1 MGKDID
7 YLKEKTN
14 EILEQV
20 KETNGTVR
28 KHSTDLSALKQKVS
42 DHFYF
47 HRYKMGLTRHMEKMS
62 RGQATVILIAIQ
74 IIAMIIIA
82 LIMR

>member
-1 MGKDID
+1 MTKDIE

-20 KETNGTVR
+20 KSTNGTVR
-28 KHSTDLSALKQKVS
+28 KHSVDLGALKQKVS

-47 HRYKMGLTRHMEKMS
+47 HKYKMSLTRHMEKMS
-62 RGQATVILIAIQ
+62 RGQATIILIAIQ

-82 LIMR
+82 LIVR

>member
-1 MGKDID
+1 MTKDID

-20 KETNGTVR
+20 KTTNGTVR
-28 KHSTDLSALKQKVS
+28 NHSVELGTLRQKVS

-47 HRYKMGLTRHMEKMS
+47 HKYKMGLTRHMEKMS
-62 RGQATVILIAIQ
+62 RGQATIILITIQ
-74 IIAMIIIA
+74 LIAMIIIA

>member
-28 KHSTDLSALKQKVS
+28 KHSTELSTLKQKVS

-47 HRYKMGLTRHMEKMS
+47 HKYKMSLNRHIDKMS
-62 RGQATVILIAIQ
+62 RGQATMLLMAIQ

-82 LIMR
+82 LIVR